1 MPKKKNSTKETNT
14 ENNDKT
20 VKTEVKKAKSLK
32 TNSGIPGWI
41 IAGVLLICIVALFI
55 YAQNSISKVNNDK
68 KEIESQ
74 TRVLKSSV
82 NNLQQEVSNL
92 NQKAEDLEESTKKS
106 DEYLFNEAIKKRKL
120 PDSVDTKEWQVYKDD
135 EWKMEFHYPQTWQI
149 AQTAEAESE
158 VAADEEQKVESR
170 KDITLEPVKQSEFL
184 RSMQIMPY
192 KFDGQKNLDEKVKSF
207 ESKGIMDIQDYNG
220 GKLVY
225 FLEQSNSLIVP
236 TVMILSDHGDYKA
249 IFRVNNLLHEKYFQF
264 LSEFEAIIA
273 VVKVEAKTEPKPEEP
288 KPEEPKPEENPEGN
302 KEE

>member
-1 MPKKKNSTKETNT
+1 MPKKKTSTKETNT
-14 ENNDKT
+14 ENSDKT
-20 VKTEVKKAKSLK
+20 VKTETKKNKPLK
-32 TNSGIPGWI
+32 KKSGITSWV

-55 YAQNSISKVNNDK
+55 YAQNSISKVEDDK

-74 TRVLKSSV
+74 TRVLKSTV

-106 DEYLFNEAIKKRKL
+106 DEYLFNEAIKKRKI

-135 EWKMEFHYPQTWQI
+135 EWKMELHYPQTWQI
-149 AQTAEAESE
+149 AQSAGLEAEEAEA
-158 VAADEEQKVESR
+158 DEQKVESR
-170 KDITLEPVKQSEFL
+170 KEITLEPVKQSEFL

-207 ESKGIMDIQDYNG
+207 ESKGIMDIQDFNG

-236 TVMILSDHGDYKA
+236 TIMILSDHGDYKA
-249 IFRVNNLLHEKYFQF
+249 IFRVNNVLHGKYFQF
-264 LSEFEAIIA
+264 LSEFESIVA
-273 VVKVEAKTEPKPEEP
+273 VVKLETKAAEAAPEEP
-288 KPEEPKPEENPEGN
+288 KPEEPKPEENPEG
-302 KEE
+302 